1 MNYTSKDSETV
12 QRAEHLAEKTL
23 ESSRI
28 YEGKILSL
36 KRDTVLLEN
45 GEKAFREV
53 VEHSGGGCILP
64 INDKDEI
71 LFVRQFR
78 YPFSSV
84 LLEIPA
90 GKREKGEDPYACGVR
105 ELKEEVGAK
114 AQSVTYLGKLYPT
127 VAYDTEVIY
136 MYMAQ
141 GLSFGGQTLDADE
154 FVDVVAIP
162 FDEAVRM
169 VLNDEIPDSKTQIA
183 ILKAH
188 AMRSKGV

>member
-1 MNYTSKDSETV
+1 M
-12 QRAEHLAEKTL
+12 
-23 ESSRI
+23 
-28 YEGKILSL
+28 
-36 KRDTVLLEN
+36 
-45 GEKAFREV
+45 
-53 VEHSGGGCILP
+53 
-64 INDKDEI
+64 
-71 LFVRQFR
+71 
-78 YPFSSV
+78 
-84 LLEIPA
+84 
-90 GKREKGEDPYACGVR
+90 
-105 ELKEEVGAK
+105 GAK

-141 GLSFGGQTLDADE
+141 GLSFGGQSLDADE